1 VAALIFAFSGQVH
14 WVAALAM
21 ALGALAGGWCGPPVV
36 KKIPPSV
43 LRVAVAIAG
52 FVLALWLWVK

>member
-1 VAALIFAFSGQVH
+1 
-14 WVAALAM
+14 
-21 ALGALAGGWCGPPVV
+21 PVV
-36 KKIPPSV
+36 KKIPPSG

>member
-1 VAALIFAFSGQVH
+1 
-14 WVAALAM
+14 VAALAM

-43 LRVAVAIAG
+43 LRVAVATAG